1 MEESVSRGFKGFLVG
16 GGGEV
21 YAGRGVEGSATA
33 ITHRE
38 ILLLESGAVRHDL
51 RDRGDDQEGAEAAGH

>member
-1 MEESVSRGFKGFLVG
+1 M
-16 GGGEV
+16 
-21 YAGRGVEGSATA
+21 A

-51 RDRGDDQEGAEAAGH
+51 RDRGDDEEGAEAPGHGREGERHGTSSKIMALCQSS